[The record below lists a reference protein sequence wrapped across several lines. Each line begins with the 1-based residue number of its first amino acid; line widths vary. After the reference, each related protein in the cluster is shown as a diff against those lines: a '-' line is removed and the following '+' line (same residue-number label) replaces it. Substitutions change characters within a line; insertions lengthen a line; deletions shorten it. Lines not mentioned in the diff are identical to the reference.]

1 MVVDQE
7 WHKLEWKLAEKLTPV
22 DFLPHVVC
30 PLFRSLSTGRLTDL
44 LLKAAFGAQISE
56 AGSND
61 SLNNEKPM
69 EIAGRWGGQA
79 DLAGCPGLGQT
90 VCLHAFYKWEAAFLM
105 AFGKGSDCGV

>member
-7 WHKLEWKLAEKLTPV
+7 WHKLELQLAGKLHLLT
-22 DFLPHVVC
+22 FLLHVVC

-79 DLAGCPGLGQT
+79 DLAECPGL
-90 VCLHAFYKWEAAFLM
+90 E
-105 AFGKGSDCGV
+105 

>member
-1 MVVDQE
+1 M
-7 WHKLEWKLAEKLTPV
+7 PV
-22 DFLPHVVC
+22 DFLHLVVC

-69 EIAGRWGGQA
+69 EIAGRWGSQA
-79 DLAGCPGLGQT
+79 DLAGWGERFACMPQMGG
-90 VCLHAFYKWEAAFLM
+90 CF
-105 AFGKGSDCGV
+105 SDGFWQRK

>member
-1 MVVDQE
+1 MLSGCGPGMAQTGE
-7 WHKLEWKLAEKLTPV
+7 EGSRNIAPL
-22 DFLPHVVC
+22 DFLRHVVC

-79 DLAGCPGLGQT
+79 DLAGYPGLG
-90 VCLHAFYKWEAAFLM
+90 
-105 AFGKGSDCGV
+105 